1 MKKIVMLVALAA
13 AMACFAY
20 EKKTY
25 RDSNG
30 RIIGVAT
37 TDNMGRTTYRD
48 SNGHSLGTAS
58 TDSIGRTTYRGSNGQ
73 LQGMAS
79 GSLSIAIHL
88 GKQIG

>member
-30 RIIGVAT
+30 RILGVAT
-37 TDNMGRTTYRD
+37 TDSMGRTTYRD
-48 SNGHSLGTAS
+48 SNGHILGSAS
-58 TDSIGRTTYRGSNGQ
+58 TDSMGRTTYRGSNGQ
-73 LQGMAS
+73 LQGTAS
-79 GSLSIAIHL
+79 GSLSIAIYL